1 MELTNSEEF
10 ELKEILEFEKET
22 LGFYV
27 SGHPLD
33 EFREELEKIN
43 YTLSSDLENIKD
55 GSSAIFVGKVEEIQR
70 KVSKKGNTFGIMT
83 LMDLHGSLEIM
94 LFEDRLKQ
102 LEEMDLE
109 QPIAIKAKITHTE
122 MFTRIGV
129 TKLMTLKEAKKESKK
144 VKTQIEEKP
153 QSPLELVVK
162 LDMGEKVLEDL
173 YRLVR
178 QNPGNRELRVRIS
191 SKLKDIVIESS
202 IRVSN
207 NILEAL
213 EGNEAIDIVA

>member
-1 MELTNSEEF
+1 M
-10 ELKEILEFEKET
+10 EFEKET

-33 EFREELEKIN
+33 EFREELEGIK

-55 GSSAIFVGKVEEIQR
+55 GNSAIFVGKVEEIQR
-70 KVSKKGNTFGIMT
+70 KISKKGNTFGIVT
-83 LMDLHGSLEIM
+83 LMDLHGSLDIM
-94 LFEDRLKQ
+94 LFEDKLNELEKMN
-102 LEEMDLE
+102 LEEPL
-109 QPIAIKAKITHTE
+109 AIKAKITHTD

-153 QSPLELVVK
+153 QAPLELSIK
-162 LDMGEKVLEDL
+162 LDSGEKALEEL

-178 QNPGNRELRVRIS
+178 QNPGKRELKIRIT
-191 SKLKDIVIESS
+191 SKLKDVIIESS
-202 IRVSN
+202 LRVGN
-207 NILEAL
+207 NIVEAL
-213 EGNEAIDIVA
+213 DGNEFIDIVV